1 MEENRNQQEKR
12 TEQSNRNQST
22 ESGQQNVETGNDQN
36 ISPRNPQSGKEWN
49 NYQSRELSDN
59 TEDTNENRSTSDQN
73 STIGNP

>member
-22 ESGQQNVETGNDQN
+22 ECGQQNVETGNDQN
-36 ISPRNPQSGKEWN
+36 ISTRNPQSGKEWN